1 MGVTFAMA
9 GLLDLLEP
17 LLYNLLVLIAAGLEL
32 TTDTLF
38 AEKWIHYHISVEG
51 YQVSHFL
58 NFNHILVFIF
68 QVRSVL

>member
-9 GLLDLLEP
+9 GSLDLLEP
-17 LLYNLLVLIAAGLEL
+17 LLYNILVLIAGLDL

-38 AEKWIHYHISVEG
+38 AENWIHGHISVNG

-58 NFNHILVFIF
+58 RFNYFLFFIF